1 MIKFICKNFGK
12 YKKYAIFCVVATL
25 LEAITYLMVPTF
37 MSRIFDVGLANNDRN
52 YIFRIGILM
61 IVLSLLAM
69 GLGIYENYASAVSSQ
84 GMGMNIRLKLFNRI
98 IDLSPEKLDK
108 FSESTLITRLNSDV
122 NAIQTAT
129 MQFMR
134 MFLNGFWRVLVAII
148 LAAFINVKLSFI
160 LIAGIIIFTFVMAFV
175 FGLVMPWFSK
185 MQNEL
190 DQINRVTNENII
202 AQRIIKLFN
211 RKTHEEEKFNEPN
224 QKLTVYMSKGYG
236 IMMIIMPFT
245 TLIMNGIIAAILWFG
260 GIKTGFGIIGVGD
273 LNAFLSYAVQVCGA
287 LSLISMVSVQ
297 IGKAITSS
305 GRVMEVLKVQSDS
318 INTDD
323 IKHTIQNADITFKNV
338 SFTYKG
344 NTTPTL
350 EDINFSIK
358 PGSFVGVIGS
368 TGEGKTTLVNLLL
381 RFYEVNKGA
390 ITIDGNNINNYS
402 IKYLREKIALV
413 SQKNVLFSGSIKEN
427 IRWGNPNASDF
438 NIQKACEAAQAGNFI
453 NHLAENYD
461 THVEQGGL
469 NFSGGQRQRLC
480 IARALIK
487 NPKVLILDDSTSALD
502 QLTEAAIRK
511 TLNEDYKEV
520 TKIMISQK
528 ISSIESC
535 DLIIVLNGGKVNG
548 LGTHAEL
555 LNNNSIYQ
563 EIYNSQKKETV

>member
-25 LEAITYLMVPTF
+25 MEAITYLMVPTF

-160 LIAGIIIFTFVMAFV
+160 LIADIIIFTFVMAFV

-305 GRVMEVLKVQSDS
+305 GRVMEVLKVQSGS

-390 ITIDGNNINNYS
+390 ITIDGKNIKNYS

-487 NPKVLILDDSTSALD
+487 NPKILILDDSTSALD